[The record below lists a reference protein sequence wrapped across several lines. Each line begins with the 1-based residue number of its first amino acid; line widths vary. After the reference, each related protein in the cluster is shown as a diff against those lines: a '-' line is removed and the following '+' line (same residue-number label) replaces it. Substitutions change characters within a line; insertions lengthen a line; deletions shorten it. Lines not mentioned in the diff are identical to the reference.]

1 MSALGWKADMPRS
14 LQVSALD
21 SKRVRKR
28 RQFMKS
34 QYAVALAL
42 LIGVGLG
49 AAAVQSLHAQANP
62 PAYAIAEIEVTNQDG
77 YVKEYLPPS
86 SKALLD
92 NGAKYLARGSRTA
105 SIKGE
110 PPKRIVLLTFEN
122 FEKAQA
128 AFNSPAFQTA
138 VQIGEKYAKFRIYAV
153 EGAPMQ

>member
-1 MSALGWKADMPRS
+1 
-14 LQVSALD
+14 
-21 SKRVRKR
+21 
-28 RQFMKS
+28 MKT
-34 QYAVALAL
+34 QYVVAIAL
-42 LIGVGLG
+42 LTGVGVG
-49 AAAVQSLHAQANP
+49 AMTVQHLHAQAKP
-62 PAYAIAEIEVTNQDG
+62 SAYAIAEIDVTNQDG

-128 AFNSPAFQTA
+128 AFNSPAFQEA
-138 VQIGEKYAKFRIYAV
+138 AQIGEKYAKFRIYAV
-153 EGAPMQ
+153 EGAAPQ

>member
-1 MSALGWKADMPRS
+1 
-14 LQVSALD
+14 
-21 SKRVRKR
+21 
-28 RQFMKS
+28 MKS
-34 QYAVALAL
+34 PYALTLAL
-42 LIGVGLG
+42 LTGAGIGAV
-49 AAAVQSLHAQANP
+49 AVQSLHAQVKP

-110 PPKRIVLLTFEN
+110 PPKRIVLLTFED

-128 AFNSPAFQTA
+128 AFISPAFQA
-138 VQIGEKYAKFRIYAV
+138 AAQVGEKYAKFRIYAV
-153 EGAPMQ
+153 EGAPPQ